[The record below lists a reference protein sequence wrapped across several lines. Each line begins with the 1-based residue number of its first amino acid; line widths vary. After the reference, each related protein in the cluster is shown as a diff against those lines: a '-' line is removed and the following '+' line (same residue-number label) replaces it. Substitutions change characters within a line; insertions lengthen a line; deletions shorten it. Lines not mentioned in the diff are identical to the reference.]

1 VWRSTFRECIF
12 TGFSGIPDRM
22 EEWKECKISMTSEH
36 KNSGTGINTNLVWM
50 GVGVGAAIGVAVALN
65 RRKRSGW
72 YMATRR
78 VADKTNDLAGV
89 SRDMLERIKVIYDET
104 RKVVDEAT
112 ELWSQGRKLVGV

>member
-1 VWRSTFRECIF
+1 
-12 TGFSGIPDRM
+12 
-22 EEWKECKISMTSEH
+22 
-36 KNSGTGINTNLVWM
+36 M

-72 YMATRR
+72 YTATRR
-78 VADKTNDLAGV
+78 VADKTNDLAVV
-89 SRDMLERIKVIYDET
+89 SKDMLERIKVIYAET

>member
-1 VWRSTFRECIF
+1 
-12 TGFSGIPDRM
+12 
-22 EEWKECKISMTSEH
+22 MTTEH
-36 KNSGTGINTNLVWM
+36 KNSGTGMNTSLVWM

-72 YMATRR
+72 YTATRR
-78 VADKTNDLAGV
+78 VADKTNDLAVV
-89 SRDMLERIKVIYDET
+89 SKDMLERIKVIYAET